1 MVDMCVGRLAL
12 EWVVLCFA
20 DRSCSIEALCTL
32 AHRCNSMYSMYIGTL
47 KAGSRAP
54 DVKHT
59 IVMPWPRM
67 HGRNIKNND
76 LVVVLGTY
84 IRSR

>member
-32 AHRCNSMYSMYIGTL
+32 AHRCNSMYVHRYSKG
-47 KAGSRAP
+47 G
-54 DVKHT
+54 VKSTRCQAHHSHAMAKDAWT
-59 IVMPWPRM
+59 K
-67 HGRNIKNND
+67 HKK
-76 LVVVLGTY
+76 
-84 IRSR
+84 